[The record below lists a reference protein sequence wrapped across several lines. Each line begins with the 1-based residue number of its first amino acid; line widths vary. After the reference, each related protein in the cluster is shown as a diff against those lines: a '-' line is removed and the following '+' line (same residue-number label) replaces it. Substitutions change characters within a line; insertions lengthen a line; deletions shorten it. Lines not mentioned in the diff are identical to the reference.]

1 MPTSSY
7 WPLPR
12 SELYRWPGG
21 GGGGGG
27 APKTQKRKNPKN
39 AADTMSE
46 ATAIV
51 SEAEEG
57 SVLRRRVPAARTV
70 AIDSGGSD
78 TPPED
83 SSRGHQVFLEA
94 PLPHTNT
101 GLPTFVLGHARNSR
115 SKLRPQRHP
124 LVGAAGT
131 MVPQSV
137 APAVASDICSRSAT
151 APRHR
156 RERGLACSAM
166 YIYRMRR
173 ESALVWQRY
182 LDGRSAARVC
192 IRAGHQYQPGF
203 ESRSLQPFFCCA
215 AFFFACMPARVPLP
229 AAATR
234 APARL

>member
-137 APAVASDICSRSAT
+137 APDLTGVAAI
-151 APRHR
+151 HN
-156 RERGLACSAM
+156 
-166 YIYRMRR
+166 
-173 ESALVWQRY
+173 
-182 LDGRSAARVC
+182 
-192 IRAGHQYQPGF
+192 
-203 ESRSLQPFFCCA
+203 
-215 AFFFACMPARVPLP
+215 
-229 AAATR
+229 AAASAPGTSTGTNTR
-234 APARL
+234 NTVPNTASMQIYVQKYEQKAIK

>member
-101 GLPTFVLGHARNSR
+101 GLPTFGLGHASNSR

-137 APAVASDICSRSAT
+137 APDLTGVVY
-151 APRHR
+151 P
-156 RERGLACSAM
+156 GWAM
-166 YIYRMRR
+166 
-173 ESALVWQRY
+173 
-182 LDGRSAARVC
+182 
-192 IRAGHQYQPGF
+192 YQPGVRIQV
-203 ESRSLQPFFCCA
+203 SA
-215 AFFFACMPARVPLP
+215 AIFLFRPPFFACMPARVPLP
-229 AAATR
+229 AAATHGHRR
-234 APARL
+234 AYDASHTQLQPHPVTGCF

>member
-1 MPTSSY
+1 MVAQLTEYSKLLHHSSPSKLCEWRYMTCTIPRKRAPEEADMPTSSY

-57 SVLRRRVPAARTV
+57 SVLRRRVLAARTV

-83 SSRGHQVFLEA
+83 SSRGHQVGPE
-94 PLPHTNT
+94 
-101 GLPTFVLGHARNSR
+101 
-115 SKLRPQRHP
+115 
-124 LVGAAGT
+124 
-131 MVPQSV
+131 
-137 APAVASDICSRSAT
+137 
-151 APRHR
+151 PR
-156 RERGLACSAM
+156 
-166 YIYRMRR
+166 
-173 ESALVWQRY
+173 VQ
-182 LDGRSAARVC
+182 
-192 IRAGHQYQPGF
+192 
-203 ESRSLQPFFCCA
+203 
-215 AFFFACMPARVPLP
+215 
-229 AAATR
+229 T
-234 APARL
+234 

>member
-101 GLPTFVLGHARNSR
+101 GLPTFVLGQLLSLDYQCADCLAPSQHRGRNVAVVQR
-115 SKLRPQRHP
+115 LPWQLRGS
-124 LVGAAGT
+124 VGAETAR
-131 MVPQSV
+131 SV
-137 APAVASDICSRSAT
+137 GSLRSDHTEDHTSNHNNGSS
-151 APRHR
+151 H
-156 RERGLACSAM
+156 GK
-166 YIYRMRR
+166 
-173 ESALVWQRY
+173 
-182 LDGRSAARVC
+182 
-192 IRAGHQYQPGF
+192 
-203 ESRSLQPFFCCA
+203 
-215 AFFFACMPARVPLP
+215 
-229 AAATR
+229 TR
-234 APARL
+234 PVT